1 MFANIY
7 VGRLKC
13 GLRDKDTVFWTW
25 IFPILL
31 ATLFYFSFARLDTA
45 ITFSPV
51 PAAVVTDSAYQEAE
65 TFRQVLEE
73 VSREGESQMLSLT
86 CVNTV
91 EEADQLLDSGK
102 IDGYILVEAAPKLVV
117 KNDGLNQTILK
128 SFLDQY
134 QQTVSSMGHILE
146 QNPQALA
153 QGLAEQIQN
162 RGPYTEEIS
171 LTQAQPSSTVNY
183 YYVLLAMVCLYGA
196 FQGLVS
202 ITYLQANLSSLGA
215 RRSLAPVCKLKVVVY
230 DLLGGFTIHSICLI
244 IVLAYIALVLG
255 VNFGPKTG
263 FVLLTCIVGSLV
275 GVSLGTLVTAATRW
289 KESVKSAI
297 LISVTMVCCFLA
309 GLMVTGI
316 NYAVEKS
323 APIVSLLNPAA
334 RIADAFYCLYYYDTY
349 QKYFWNI
356 GILLIMSAAMM
367 GLAALFLRRQ
377 KYESL

>member
-102 IDGYILVEAAPKLVV
+102 IDGYILVETAPKLVV

-153 QGLAEQIQN
+153 CLL
-162 RGPYTEEIS
+162 YTS
-171 LTQAQPSSTVNY
+171 RCV
-183 YYVLLAMVCLYGA
+183 
-196 FQGLVS
+196 
-202 ITYLQANLSSLGA
+202 
-215 RRSLAPVCKLKVVVY
+215 
-230 DLLGGFTIHSICLI
+230 
-244 IVLAYIALVLG
+244 
-255 VNFGPKTG
+255 
-263 FVLLTCIVGSLV
+263 
-275 GVSLGTLVTAATRW
+275 
-289 KESVKSAI
+289 
-297 LISVTMVCCFLA
+297 
-309 GLMVTGI
+309 
-316 NYAVEKS
+316 
-323 APIVSLLNPAA
+323 
-334 RIADAFYCLYYYDTY
+334 
-349 QKYFWNI
+349 
-356 GILLIMSAAMM
+356 
-367 GLAALFLRRQ
+367 
-377 KYESL
+377 

>member
-51 PAAVVTDSAYQEAE
+51 SAAVVTDSAYQEAE

-146 QNPQALA
+146 QN
-153 QGLAEQIQN
+153 

-215 RRSLAPVCKLKVVVY
+215 RRCLAPVRKLKVVAY
-230 DLLGGFTIHSICLI
+230 DLLGGFTIHSICLT
-244 IVLAYIALVLG
+244 IVLAYMALVLG

-349 QKYFWNI
+349 QKYFLNI
-356 GILLIMSAAMM
+356 GILLVMSAAMM